1 MKSINVLAAAIIAG
15 SAVIGT
21 QQAMAYTAGDLY
33 FRGDFT
39 RTNTTGKAVPKDGRG
54 ERLDLGT
61 DRSSSAALGWVVADK
76 FGFEFNSTTESLRF
90 GNGTKNDSTS
100 NPKYHPYTFV
110 ANWFPLGG
118 TGAQVQPYV
127 GIGASYYKFTQRS
140 DGGSDLLKSS
150 KWAPTAQAG
159 VDFFLTKWLAVNGYV
174 QYSRLRMDEQDAGSD
189 AYEYK
194 IDPLTVG
201 AGLTFRF

>member
-39 RTNTTGKAVPKDGRG
+39 RTNTTGKASPKQDDSG
-54 ERLDLGT
+54 ERERIDLGT

-76 FGFEFNSTTESLRF
+76 FGFEFNSTTESLRL
-90 GNGTKNDSTS
+90 GNGTEGDANDGS
-100 NPKYHPYTFV
+100 KYHPYTLV

-127 GIGASYYKFTQRS
+127 GVGASYYTFSRRAG
-140 DGGSDLLKSS
+140 DDMPNH

-174 QYSRLRMDEQDAGSD
+174 QYSRLRVDDTNSGANQ
-189 AYEYK
+189 YEYK

>member
-1 MKSINVLAAAIIAG
+1 MKSVNVLAAAILAG

-39 RTNTTGKAVPKDGRG
+39 RTNTTGKGEAKDGTSST
-54 ERLDLGT
+54 RLDLGT

-76 FGFEFNSTTESLRF
+76 FGFEFNSSTESLRL
-90 GNGTKNDSTS
+90 GNGAKGDSANGS
-100 NPKYHPYTFV
+100 KYHPYTLV

-127 GIGASYYKFTQRS
+127 GIGASYYAFSNRAADNLPK
-140 DGGSDLLKSS
+140 D

-174 QYSRLRMDEQDAGSD
+174 QYSRLRVDTENDAS
-189 AYEYK
+189 EYK

>member
-1 MKSINVLAAAIIAG
+1 MKSVNVLAAAILAG
-15 SAVIGT
+15 SALIGT

-39 RTNTTGKAVPKDGRG
+39 RTDTTGKAAAKDGQG

-61 DRSSSAALGWVVADK
+61 DRSSSAALGWVIADK
-76 FGFEFNSTTESLRF
+76 FGVEFNSSTESLRL
-90 GNGTKNDSTS
+90 GNGVKGDDGALGS
-100 NPKYHPYTFV
+100 KYHPYTLV

-118 TGAQVQPYV
+118 TGSQVQPYV
-127 GIGASYYKFTQRS
+127 GVGASYYTFSNRAADNLPK
-140 DGGSDLLKSS
+140 D

-174 QYSRLRMDEQDAGSD
+174 QYSRLRVDDQGTGADQ
-189 AYEYK
+189 YEYK

>member
-1 MKSINVLAAAIIAG
+1 MKSVNVLAAAVIAG
-15 SAVIGT
+15 SALIGT

-39 RTNTTGKAVPKDGRG
+39 RTNTTGKAVDKSTN
-54 ERLDLGT
+54 EHSDLGT

-76 FGFEFNSTTESLRF
+76 FGFEFNSTTESLRL
-90 GNGTKNDSTS
+90 GNGVKGDNGSGS
-100 NPKYHPYTFV
+100 KYHPYTLV

-127 GIGASYYKFTQRS
+127 GVGASYYTFSRRAE
-140 DGGSDLLKSS
+140 DDLPKD

-174 QYSRLRMDEQDAGSD
+174 QYSRLRVDTTDDAT
-189 AYEYK
+189 EYK

>member
-1 MKSINVLAAAIIAG
+1 MKSVKVLAAALLAG

-39 RTNTTGKAVPKDGRG
+39 RTDTTGKAVNKADSSDRF
-54 ERLDLGT
+54 DLGT
-61 DRSSSAALGWVVADK
+61 DRSSSAALGWLVADK
-76 FGFEFNSTTESLRF
+76 FGFEFNSSTESLRLR
-90 GNGTKNDSTS
+90 NGTKGDNGFGS
-100 NPKYHPYTFV
+100 KYHPYTLV

-118 TGAQVQPYV
+118 TGAQVQPYLGV
-127 GIGASYYKFTQRS
+127 GASYYVFSRRADDQMPQH
-140 DGGSDLLKSS
+140 

-174 QYSRLRMDEQDAGSD
+174 QYSHLRVDNEASGADQ
-189 AYEYK
+189 YEYK

>member
-1 MKSINVLAAAIIAG
+1 MKSVKVLAAALLAG

-39 RTNTTGKAVPKDGRG
+39 RTNTTGGG
-54 ERLDLGT
+54 DLGT

-76 FGFEFNSTTESLRF
+76 FGLEFNSTTESLRL
-90 GNGTKNDSTS
+90 GNGVKGNNGNGS
-100 NPKYHPYTFV
+100 KYHPYTLV
-110 ANWFPLGG
+110 ANWFPMGG

-127 GIGASYYKFTQRS
+127 GVGASYYTFSRRAANNLPA
-140 DGGSDLLKSS
+140 D

-159 VDFFLTKWLAVNGYV
+159 VDFFLTKWLAVNSYV
-174 QYSRLRMDEQDAGSD
+174 QYSRLHVDAQNGPS
-189 AYEYK
+189 ELK